1 MFLHDVQLGVYTKT
15 DNRDVN
21 AVQLDV
27 YTRTDNRDVNAVALK
42 SMRLKG
48 HDVGGKLSNKS
59 RRTRRGSVKN
69 EQQERR
75 RRI

>member
-1 MFLHDVQLGVYTKT
+1 MFLHAVQLGVYTKT

-48 HDVGGKLSNKS
+48 HDIGGKLSNKS
-59 RRTRRGSVKN
+59 HRTRCGSVKN